1 MSAKSEAK
9 QKQIWKLYVYRVV
22 IVSIIVVMLI
32 LSILQF

>member
-9 QKQIWKLYVYRVV
+9 KKQKWKLYVYRTV
-22 IVSIIVVMLI
+22 IIAIIVVMMI